1 MDEPGDVTQ
10 LLVAARD
17 GNNRAADRLLPHV
30 YDELRAVAERLMR
43 EERPDHTL
51 QATAL
56 VHEVYV
62 KLVDQSRVQWED
74 QAHFFAVA
82 AQALRR
88 ILVDHARTH
97 GREKRG
103 GGRASVLLQ
112 DELAAFY
119 QQQVDIIAL
128 DEALAGLAAKH
139 PDHARIVEMRFFAG
153 LTIDEVAAVL
163 GVTTRT
169 VERKWRFARAW
180 LRQALSE
187 EDDELPSETGH
198 GT

>member
-1 MDEPGDVTQ
+1 MDEPGDVTE
-10 LLVAARD
+10 LLVNARD
-17 GNNRAADRLLPHV
+17 GNNQGADRLLPYV
-30 YDELRAVAERLMR
+30 YDKLRAVAERLMR
-43 EERPDHTL
+43 EERLDHTL

-56 VHEVYV
+56 VHEAYLR
-62 KLVDQSRVQWED
+62 LVDQSRVQWRD
-74 QAHFFAVA
+74 RAHFFAVA

-112 DELAAFY
+112 DELAASY
-119 QQQVDIIAL
+119 QEQVDIIAL
-128 DEALAGLAAKH
+128 DEALEALAAKH

-163 GVTTRT
+163 GVTART
-169 VERKWRFARAW
+169 VERRWRFARAW

-187 EDDELPSETGH
+187 DGDERSSETSH
-198 GT
+198 GA

>member
-1 MDEPGDVTQ
+1 MAEPGDVTQ

-17 GNNRAADRLLPHV
+17 GSRRAADQLLPHV
-30 YDELRAVAERLMR
+30 YDELRALAERLMR

-62 KLVDQSRVQWED
+62 KLVDQSRVQWQD

-97 GREKRG
+97 DRKKRG
-103 GGRASVLLQ
+103 AGRASVLLQ
-112 DELAAFY
+112 DELAASY

-139 PDHARIVEMRFFAG
+139 SDHARIVEMRFFAG

-187 EDDELPSETGH
+187 EDDEPSSETGH